1 MKRRRNTMISTQL
14 NKKHKH
20 LKIQKNQAVT
30 ENKWQRMTYFEVN
43 FKTLKER
50 IKIIELAEID
60 I

>member
-1 MKRRRNTMISTQL
+1 MISTQL

-43 FKTLKER
+43 FRTLKER